1 MLAGGIG
8 LSVMRYSG
16 YLMHPL
22 LHDPLQHRLGQN
34 AGWLPSG
41 YYVAKEAVRDDVQ
54 PIRRFNHYVRL
65 PIGYV
70 CYAAHSGTSV

>member
-22 LHDPLQHRLGQN
+22 LHDPLQHWLGQD

-41 YYVAKEAVRDDVQ
+41 YYVAKEADGDDVDA
-54 PIRRFNHYVRL
+54 IRGDDRYVRL
-65 PIGYV
+65 PVG
-70 CYAAHSGTSV
+70 